1 MNDHGRGKE
10 TPKVQENSSMQHADV
25 PADRTAQRA
34 IRIIVVAQF
43 LAVSLWFSANG
54 AAGRL
59 SADWGL
65 HPADL
70 GWLTNAVQAGFIAGT
85 LVLSLSGL
93 ADRFAA
99 SRIFAVS
106 ACAGAAFNGAFA
118 FWSDGLASALPL
130 RFAVG
135 VCLAGIYPLGM
146 KLVVGW
152 APERAGA
159 ALSLLVGMLTLGT
172 ALPHGIRALGTGWPW
187 QAVVGISSVLALVG
201 AGLVARLGD
210 GPHLRR
216 GGAAPLRIGA
226 VLQALRVPAY
236 RSAALGYFG
245 HMWELY
251 AFWTLVPAFV
261 VLGGLAGPGTPAQAI
276 WSFAVVAIGLPA
288 CIAGGQASRRF
299 GSARVAAVALM
310 LSGLVCALFP
320 LLAGWTAWVAGGLLL
335 IWGAAVVADS
345 PHFSALSAQACGPQI
360 VGSALALQNAV
371 GFAITMVSI
380 QLGTS
385 NIASSGAAIA
395 WWLLPGPVLGLIALA
410 PLWRRG
416 HRVVLPKS

>member
-1 MNDHGRGKE
+1 MNHDTPHLE
-10 TPKVQENSSMQHADV
+10 THELSAPPSIPHADR
-25 PADRTAQRA
+25 AAHGTARRA
-34 IRIIVVAQF
+34 VRLIVVAQF

-54 AAGRL
+54 AAGSL
-59 SADWGL
+59 SAAWGL
-65 HPADL
+65 GPADL
-70 GWLTNAVQAGFIAGT
+70 GWLTNAVQAGFITGT
-85 LVLSLSGL
+85 LFLALSGL

-106 ACAGAAFNGAFA
+106 ACAGAALNGAFA

-130 RFAVG
+130 RFGVG
-135 VCLAGIYPLGM
+135 MCLAGIYPLGM
-146 KLVVGW
+146 KLVVSW

-172 ALPHGIRALGTGWPW
+172 ALPHGIRALGAGWSW
-187 QAVVGISSVLALVG
+187 QAVVGVSSVLALVG

-216 GGAAPLRIGA
+216 GPATPVRVGA
-226 VLQALRVPAY
+226 VLQALRIPAY

-261 VLGGLAGPGTPAQAI
+261 VVGGLAAQGTLAQAA
-276 WSFAVVAIGLPA
+276 WSFLIVAIGLPA
-288 CIAGGQASRRF
+288 CIAGGQASRRI
-299 GSARVAAVALM
+299 GSARVAAVALG
-310 LSGLVCALFP
+310 LSALICALFP
-320 LLAGWTAWVAGGLLL
+320 LLAGWNAWGAAALLL
-335 IWGAAVVADS
+335 VWGAAVVADS

-380 QLGTS
+380 QLGTA
-385 NIASSGAAIA
+385 NIASSGAAIG
-395 WWLLPGPVLGLIALA
+395 WWLLPGPLLGLVALA

-416 HRVVLPKS
+416 QRASVPKS